1 MEKSEISLNESFRLF
16 DAPPVAF
23 NINDINLEKAKNYK
37 IIKND
42 SLSILSK
49 QNISKNNNKERY
61 KLKINISREILKN
74 QDKNCLLEIINIIRN
89 LCEISL
95 ISNNFIFKNSN
106 LEFNK
111 NKDNPNELF
120 MTLKSKNE
128 FKIFNNKKETQI
140 LTDYYCS
147 NHKRYFKSNE
157 ALQNHIKTTHK
168 FKCEKCGVYFSN
180 KRKLDK
186 HIINLSH
193 QVHKNN
199 NEFINKKSG
208 IAKEI
213 NYPNNNIIINEYYEI
228 NKDKNIENKKYPKP
242 PLKFE
247 PNEKKEMDKKI
258 EINKNKINF
267 NKNKEKF
274 NKKEEQIKKEKEL
287 KKLEEQKKKEEER
300 KRQEELKRQEEER
313 KRQEELKKK
322 NEMKTNIKNQQKVKV
337 NQDFYYY
344 CYLDEKK
351 FNNEKD
357 YINHF
362 SKYHKNDYP
371 FYCDKC
377 KKGFYSFQAIED
389 HNFSKNH

>member
-1 MEKSEISLNESFRLF
+1 MHI
-16 DAPPVAF
+16 
-23 NINDINLEKAKNYK
+23 INLEKAKNYK

-247 PNEKKEMDKKI
+247 PNGKKEMDKKI
-258 EINKNKINF
+258 ENNKNKINF
-267 NKNKEKF
+267 YKNKEKF

-322 NEMKTNIKNQQKVKV
+322 NEMKTNIKNHQKVKV